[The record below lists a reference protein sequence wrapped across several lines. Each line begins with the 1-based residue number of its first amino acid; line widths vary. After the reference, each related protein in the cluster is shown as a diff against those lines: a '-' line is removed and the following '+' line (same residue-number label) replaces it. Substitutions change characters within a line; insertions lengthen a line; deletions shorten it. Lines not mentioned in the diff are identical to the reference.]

1 MMRQD
6 AAEDE
11 VWIPGM
17 IMVGP
22 QDETRQSKFY
32 TIVTYNA
39 EKVSHVHQLIH
50 SKQAEP
56 LLPHLVGRRRRRE
69 GGGGGGEGGVSWR
82 GDEVWIPGMIM
93 VGPQD
98 ETRPSKFYT
107 IVTYNAEKVSPY
119 DQSNNPLLTLS
130 VGGGERERE

>member
-39 EKVSHVHQLIH
+39 EKVSHIHQLAH
-50 SKQAEP
+50 
-56 LLPHLVGRRRRRE
+56 
-69 GGGGGGEGGVSWR
+69 
-82 GDEVWIPGMIM
+82 
-93 VGPQD
+93 
-98 ETRPSKFYT
+98 T
-107 IVTYNAEKVSPY
+107 
-119 DQSNNPLLTLS
+119 
-130 VGGGERERE
+130 